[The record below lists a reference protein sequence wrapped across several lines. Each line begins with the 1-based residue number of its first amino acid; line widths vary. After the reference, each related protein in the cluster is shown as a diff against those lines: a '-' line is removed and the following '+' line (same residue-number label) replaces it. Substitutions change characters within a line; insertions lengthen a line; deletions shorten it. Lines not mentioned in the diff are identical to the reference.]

1 MENKFVNENTVIG
14 DLIVQ
19 YPETTDLLMAMGMQ
33 CLGCPA
39 SQAESVKDAC
49 IVHGVDPTLM
59 VESLN
64 VRIAESRK

>member
-1 MENKFVNENTVIG
+1 MKNKFVDENTKIG

-49 IVHGVDPTLM
+49 IVHGVDPALM

-64 VRIAESRK
+64 VKITESRR

>member
-1 MENKFVNENTVIG
+1 MENKFVNESTLIG
-14 DLIVQ
+14 DVVNE

-49 IVHGVDPTLM
+49 IVHGVDPELM
-59 VESLN
+59 VEALN
-64 VRIAESRK
+64 VKIAEKRA

>member
-1 MENKFVNENTVIG
+1 MKNKFVNETTLIG
-14 DLIVQ
+14 DMIYE

-49 IVHGVDPTLM
+49 LVHGVDPEIM
-59 VESLN
+59 VDALN
-64 VRIAESRK
+64 VKIAESRN